1 MVNYAIASS
10 LTFRIAAV
18 IISFTCIFYMLV
30 MTSERK
36 LRSRLYLNMVFIVA
50 INSITGIISRLM
62 DVSPFGHNVKYVVIY
77 VSRLI
82 YYSTHFALAP
92 VFLFYIL
99 LVAGTYYRYSAS
111 TKILLLSPIVGL
123 EFATILNPITK
134 FTFTLD
140 ENLVLHRQQGV
151 YIAYVISGIYIAYC
165 IFLLAQCWKTLH
177 GVKLTAMLYFL
188 VLVVGGVAI
197 QMVYPDLV
205 IELMCE
211 AVGLMGMM
219 ILLEDESGRQ
229 DTLTRTLNRSALLED
244 LRDYFL
250 LKRSFRS
257 VCVRIANPEVYRKIM
272 GYAAYDALEGEI
284 GDYLVSSFTKYQVY
298 RAGLDSF
305 FVICPDTDRSTA
317 QTIADAIRKRFTD
330 DWVIGTERYSVAAVI
345 LIGLAP
351 QQFERVDDVFMLCD
365 SALDR
370 SETTVFNEMELDFL
384 FRRSKVEKAIS
395 RGMEESGFSVVYN
408 MIYDMDGTTLKGAMA
423 QLRLN
428 DRELGEIEEE
438 EFLAVAAQA
447 GVLSKLEKI
456 VIEAG
461 CETAHHLA
469 EQGNEPDF
477 LILPIMGGQILSS
490 DIVETVGGFI
500 QKYEVDRKVLA
511 FDVSK
516 VLATGAQELIDYLK
530 RNYQYNGV
538 GIFLR
543 DNENDFLRILSRSEG
558 QFDGALINL
567 HPLLDEGNRKE
578 AEIILATRINLLNE
592 LGKKIVICGVDTE
605 ADYELAAT
613 FRVDYVSGKYFSEAQ
628 TRNQLENQFAKTLE
642 TDAGTE

>member
-18 IISFTCIFYMLV
+18 IISITCIFYMIV
-30 MTSERK
+30 MQNGRK
-36 LRSRLYLNMVFIVA
+36 LRSSLYLNMVSIVA
-50 INSITGIISRLM
+50 IDSIMGIVGKLVE
-62 DVSPFGHNVKYVVIY
+62 VSPLGYSLKYAVIY
-77 VSRLI
+77 ISRLI

-92 VFLFYIL
+92 IFLFYIL
-99 LVAGTYYRYSAS
+99 LIAGTYYRYGSS
-111 TKILLLSPIVGL
+111 VKVLLLSPIMAL
-123 EFATILNPITK
+123 EIATVLNPVTK
-134 FTFTLD
+134 FTFVLD
-140 ENLVLHRQQGV
+140 ENLVLHRMHGV
-151 YIAYVISGIYIAYC
+151 YIAYAISGIYIAYC

-177 GVKLTAMLYFL
+177 GVKLAAMLYFL
-188 VLVVGGVAI
+188 VLVVGGVTI
-197 QMVYPDLV
+197 QMIYPDLV
-205 IELMCE
+205 VELMCE

-219 ILLEDESGRQ
+219 ILLEDESSRQ
-229 DTLTRTLNRSALLED
+229 DTLTRTFNRSALLED

-250 LKRSFRS
+250 LKRSFRT

-272 GYAAYDALEGEI
+272 GYAAYDELEGLI
-284 GDYLVSSFTKYQVY
+284 GDYLVENFPKYQVY
-298 RAGLDSF
+298 RASLDSF
-305 FVICPDTDRSTA
+305 FVICPDTDRATA
-317 QTIADAIRKRFTD
+317 QEMAAAIQKRFAE
-330 DWVIGTERYSVAAVI
+330 DWVIGIERHSVAAVI

-351 QQFERVDDVFMLCD
+351 QQFERVDDVFMLSD

-384 FRRSKVEKAIS
+384 FRRSRVEKAIS

-408 MIYDMDGTTLKGAMA
+408 MIYDTDGMTLKGAQA

-438 EFLAVAAQA
+438 EFLAVAAQT
-447 GVLSKLEKI
+447 GVLSRLERI

-461 CETAHHLA
+461 CETAHRLA
-469 EQGNEPDF
+469 EQGSEPDF

-490 DIVETVGGFI
+490 DIVETVSGFML
-500 QKYEVDRKVLA
+500 KYNVDRKVLA

-516 VLATGAQELIDYLK
+516 VLATGTEELTEYLK

-543 DNENDFLRILSRSEG
+543 DNENDFLRILSKSEG

-592 LGKKIVICGVDTE
+592 LGKKIVICGVDSE
-605 ADYELAAT
+605 EDYELAAT
-613 FRVDYVSGKYFSEAQ
+613 FRVDYVTGKYFSEVQ
-628 TRNQLENQFAKTLE
+628 TRNQLENQFARTEKT
-642 TDAGTE
+642 AAP